1 MKSKKFR
8 DLTYDEKV
16 VRVKT
21 SPDIAVQLLNNQ
33 DELIKIM
40 KAKIETQN
48 AIIFLQEKLIDA
60 LKRKE
65 NADGHQS

>member
-16 VRVKT
+16 VRVKA